1 MKIRIFTLISALAI
15 GVVTSMAQLSWVYD
29 NQTLADGE
37 TITVNDE
44 AMTFT
49 IGFTIDVYNDSD
61 VPVECVVRRSNVQPE
76 GSLFGMCTDNC
87 VMADV
92 SPAFTVNGNSKYQNI
107 RGEGFH
113 INNASLFENGEA
125 SATFTVSGGGY
136 EAELN
141 VVFVVDDNPDN
152 NGVTIGTTGV
162 ADVTGAE
169 EYGIVMKGNE
179 LCVTGTREGQQVR
192 VIDLTG
198 RVAASFVVAGDSTQR
213 YDLNLGRGIYL
224 VALQDGGRTVYT
236 QKVIS
241 R

>member
-44 AMTFT
+44 A
-49 IGFTIDVYNDSD
+49 
-61 VPVECVVRRSNVQPE
+61 
-76 GSLFGMCTDNC
+76 GSLIVGFYVGIQNNGGN
-87 VMADV
+87 DV
-92 SPAFTVNGNSKYQNI
+92 SATISRSINTNNGFSLTMCVGTNCLPPDTETTPSFGIQAGSVYEDFHVQAI
-107 RGEGFH
+107 PLGTEG
-113 INNASLFENGEA
+113 IAN
-125 SATFTVSGGGY
+125 ATFTVSDGVNSAKINI
-136 EAELN
+136 E
-141 VVFVVDDNPDN
+141 FVLDGNPDN